1 MEQQEDSPFRPEHF
15 QRVDESDDA
24 LFYAVPR
31 LVTHIDDRAIAAATR
46 FYSGLLPEDGKIL
59 DLMSSWVS
67 HLPEGVRFAGVTGLG
82 MNEEELAAN
91 ARLTER
97 VVHDLNLDPSLPFDD
112 ASFDGAVV
120 TVSIQYLTRPAEV
133 FAEVGRVLKPDA
145 PLAVTYSNRMFPTK
159 AVAVWQALNDADHA
173 ELIGAYFRLSGRF
186 GRPQAYDLSP
196 GPSSDPLYG
205 VVARRLP

>member
-1 MEQQEDSPFRPEHF
+1 MVQQEDSPFRPEHF
-15 QRVDESDDA
+15 QRVDESNDA

-31 LVTHIDDRAIAAATR
+31 LVTHIDDQAIASATR
-46 FYSGLLPEDGKIL
+46 FYATLLPEGGKVL

-67 HLPEGVRFAGVTGLG
+67 HLPEAAVYAGVTGLG
-82 MNEEELAAN
+82 MNQEELMAN

-97 VVHDLNLDPSLPFDD
+97 VVHDLNVAPSLPFEDD
-112 ASFDGAVV
+112 SFDGAVV

-145 PLAVTYSNRMFPTK
+145 PFAVTYSNRMFPTK

-186 GRPQAYDLSP
+186 GKAQAYDLSP
-196 GPSSDPLYG
+196 GPGSDPLYG